1 MSLSSC
7 KSFTIVEAAQSRDE
21 ATPRPGELQEFPKIE
36 SALQDIQTE
45 REKMSR
51 EASTSGDQYSCLHI
65 RPTHLRSMQ

>member
-21 ATPRPGELQEFPKIE
+21 ATPRTGELQEFPKIE
-36 SALQDIQTE
+36 SALQEIQTE

-51 EASTSGDQYSCLHI
+51 EASTSGD
-65 RPTHLRSMQ
+65 